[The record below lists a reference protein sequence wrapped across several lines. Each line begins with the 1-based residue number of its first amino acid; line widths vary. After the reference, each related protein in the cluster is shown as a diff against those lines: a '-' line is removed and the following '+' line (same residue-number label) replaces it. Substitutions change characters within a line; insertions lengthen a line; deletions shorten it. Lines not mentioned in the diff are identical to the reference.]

1 MKKLAIASAAA
12 LAMTGAA
19 SAEFIAPE
27 NLTITLEGEV
37 ELICGLTSLSG
48 STVDVDFGVLSDTTG
63 QLRQD
68 VPFGVV
74 CNSAD
79 GATLG
84 LSSDNGGK
92 LLRNGTETGDGNEIA
107 YKVNPDPGSD
117 AFSTTP
123 GTPPTSL
130 ANDKS
135 YTINP
140 DNRLREGREF
150 GIAVFFDGVK
160 GPDFQGAPTTTV
172 YAGDYSDTITVSLV
186 AN

>member
-1 MKKLAIASAAA
+1 MKKIALVSVAALAIA
-12 LAMTGAA
+12 GAA
-19 SAEFIAPE
+19 SAELLE
-27 NLTITLEGEV
+27 SDLTINIEGQV
-37 ELICGLTSLSG
+37 ELICGLTSLG
-48 STVDVDFGVLSDTTG
+48 GDTVEVDFGTLSDTTG
-63 QLRQD
+63 QIRED

-84 LSSDNGGK
+84 ISSMNGGK
-92 LLRNGTETGDGNEIA
+92 LLRGGTEMGDGNEIA
-107 YKVNPDPGSD
+107 YSVNPDPGSD

-150 GIAVFFDGVK
+150 GIAVYFDGVK

-172 YAGDYSDTITVSLV
+172 YAGDYSDTITVSLS